1 MYPRFAIRKPMP
13 TINMTTA
20 THPLEP
26 TDFIFSA
33 IVDPAAAG
41 AAAGADAGADPFLG
55 AGPGADP
62 VADIS
67 ISLGAFYA
75 APVNKRNSGGGIS
88 DIRGSTL
95 IKSSMAIV
103 ATKNTCKIK
112 LFTMS
117 E

>member
-33 IVDPAAAG
+33 IVDPAATG
-41 AAAGADAGADPFLG
+41 AAAGADALPDPGPDLG
-55 AGPGADP
+55 A
-62 VADIS
+62 VVDIS